1 MSSDRPALM
10 SVEDLCK
17 WLNVKPSWVYDAVEA
32 GTIPH
37 FKLGRRTL
45 RFDRFDVQEWL
56 TSRSHG
62 ER

>member
-1 MSSDRPALM
+1 MSSDHHSLM
-10 SVEDLCK
+10 SVEYLCK
-17 WLNVKPSWVYDAVEA
+17 LLNVKPSWVYDAVEA

-45 RFDRFDVQEWL
+45 RFDRFDVQQWL
-56 TSRSHG
+56 ASRSHG